1 MGGQRVKK
9 GKDGRKMLIGL
20 YNNGILVRDAEAIFF
35 TTEEEW
41 EALVEITKRI
51 YERSQSNEQEQ

>member
-1 MGGQRVKK
+1 MVRELKR
-9 GKDGRKMLIGL
+9 DRMREKMLIGL
-20 YNNGILVRDAEAIFF
+20 YDNGILVRDAEAIFF

-41 EALVEITKRI
+41 KALVEITKRI

>member
-1 MGGQRVKK
+1 MVRELK
-9 GKDGRKMLIGL
+9 RERMREKMLIGV
-20 YNNGILVRDAEAIFF
+20 YDNGILVRDAEAIFF

-41 EALVEITKRI
+41 KALVEITKRI

>member
-1 MGGQRVKK
+1 MVRELKRERMVE
-9 GKDGRKMLIGL
+9 KMLIGL
-20 YNNGILVRDAEAIFF
+20 YDNGILVRDAEAIFF

>member
-1 MGGQRVKK
+1 MVRELK
-9 GKDGRKMLIGL
+9 RERMREKMVIGL
-20 YNNGILVRDAEAIFF
+20 YDKGILVREAEAIFF

-41 EALVEITKRI
+41 KALVEITKRI

>member
-1 MGGQRVKK
+1 MVRELK
-9 GKDGRKMLIGL
+9 RERMREKMLIGL
-20 YNNGILVRDAEAIFF
+20 YDNGILVRDAEAIFF

>member
-1 MGGQRVKK
+1 MVRELK
-9 GKDGRKMLIGL
+9 RERMREKMLIGL
-20 YNNGILVRDAEAIFF
+20 YDNGILVRDAEAIFF

-41 EALVEITKRI
+41 KALVEITKRI

>member
-1 MGGQRVKK
+1 MVRELK
-9 GKDGRKMLIGL
+9 RERMREKMLIGL
-20 YNNGILVRDAEAIFF
+20 YDNGILVRDAEAISF

-41 EALVEITKRI
+41 KALVEITKRI

>member
-1 MGGQRVKK
+1 MRE
-9 GKDGRKMLIGL
+9 KMLIGL
-20 YNNGILVRDAEAIFF
+20 YDNGILVRDAEAIFF

-41 EALVEITKRI
+41 KALVEITKRI

>member
-1 MGGQRVKK
+1 MVGELKRE
-9 GKDGRKMLIGL
+9 RMREKMLIGL
-20 YNNGILVRDAEAIFF
+20 YDNGILVRDAEAIFF

-41 EALVEITKRI
+41 KALVEITKRI